1 MVFPEGPRLL
11 VSLGSVNVS
20 FALQGSPNEFAS
32 VTTLPRASFAD
43 LTGAIRAFL
52 MPQGDI
58 GVRHASVAVSCP
70 VEGDWVQVTNIDWQF
85 SIEAVRIDIGLDT
98 LVVVNDFT
106 ALAAGIPMLSKAQ
119 RRQVGGGEIQEHKV
133 VGVLGAGS
141 GLGVSGLI
149 PAEGD
154 WISLASE
161 GGHADF
167 APQDQRE
174 IEILKYAQ
182 TKYPHVSAERI
193 LAGPGLVL
201 CYEALAQ
208 FRGQS
213 AEPLQATD
221 ISARGLA
228 GSCSL
233 CAETL
238 EVFCSVMGAF
248 AANLA
253 VTLGAFGGIYIGGNI
268 VPRLG
273 AYFDQSPFRRRF
285 ESKGRFSD
293 YLKRIPTYV
302 ITGDD
307 VGFIGIGAVLDVQ
320 LRQRRASSSILNQIR
335 IILPDLTPAERR
347 VADLVR
353 ARPRSVLSD
362 PIINIARNASVSQ
375 PTVIRFCRSLG
386 CAGLSDFRLRLA
398 SGLTGTIPVSHTR
411 VTYSDSTLEL
421 GTKVLGNTAA
431 AILHFRDQLN
441 RKAIERATNLLL
453 AARRI
458 EFYPIGEHSYLVE
471 DAIHNFLRLG
481 ISVTALPS
489 RRLQLLSARLL
500 SADDVVIVAA
510 TNDHLDESLS
520 AIDAVLERGA
530 KVIALTSSQSA
541 LVKRATVA
549 INIDYAEDDTTQLP
563 MISRILFLLVIDILA
578 VGVAMQKHPDALLS
592 DAAMATE
599 ESHINMPLAL

>member
-11 VSLGSVNVS
+11 VSLGSVYMRFV
-20 FALQGSPNEFAS
+20 LQYAPNEFSAL
-32 VTTLPRASFAD
+32 VTLPRASFAD
-43 LTGAIRAFL
+43 LTSAIRGFL
-52 MPQGDI
+52 APMGDV

-70 VEGDWVQVTNIDWQF
+70 VAGDWVRVTNYEWQF
-85 SIEAVRIDIGLDT
+85 SIEAARIDIGLDT

-106 ALAAGIPMLSKAQ
+106 ALAAGIPLLTETQ
-119 RRQVGGGEIQEHKV
+119 RRQVGGGVVQEQSV
-133 VGVLGAGS
+133 IGVLGAGS

-161 GGHADF
+161 GGHVDF

-174 IEILKYAQ
+174 IEILKYAL
-182 TKYPHVSAERI
+182 TKFPHVSAERI

-201 CYEALAQ
+201 CYEALAI
-208 FRGQS
+208 FRGKTP
-213 AEPLQATD
+213 EPLTATE
-221 ISARGLA
+221 ISARGLV
-228 GSCSL
+228 GSCAL
-233 CAETL
+233 CGETL
-238 EVFCSVMGAF
+238 EVFCGVMGAV
-248 AANLA
+248 ASNLA
-253 VTLGAFGGIYIGGNI
+253 VTLGTFGGIYIGGSI
-268 VPRLG
+268 VPKLG
-273 AYFDQSPFRRRF
+273 SYFDQSQFRARF
-285 ESKGRFSD
+285 EAKGRFSD
-293 YLKRIPTYV
+293 YVKRIPTFV
-302 ITGDD
+302 ITGDNVD
-307 VGFIGIGAVLDVQ
+307 FIGIGAVLDVQ
-320 LRQRRASSSILNQIR
+320 LRQRRASSSILDQIR
-335 IILPDLTPAERR
+335 MILPDLTPAERR

-362 PIINIARNASVSQ
+362 PIMTIARNASVSQ

-386 CAGLSDFRLRLA
+386 CEGLSDFRLRLA

-421 GTKVLGNTAA
+421 GAKVLGNTAA
-431 AILHFRDQLN
+431 AVLQFRDQLN
-441 RKAIERATNLLL
+441 RKSIERATSLLL

-489 RRLQLLSARLL
+489 RRLQMLSAQLL
-500 SADDVVIVAA
+500 CPEDVVIVAA
-510 TNDHLDESLS
+510 TNDHLDESLA
-520 AIDAVLERGA
+520 AIDVVLARGA

-541 LVKRATVA
+541 LVKRATVT
-549 INIDYAEDDTTQLP
+549 INIDYTEDDTTQLP

-578 VGVAMQKHPDALLS
+578 VGVSMQRHPAVLLADAL
-592 DAAMATE
+592 
-599 ESHINMPLAL
+599 P